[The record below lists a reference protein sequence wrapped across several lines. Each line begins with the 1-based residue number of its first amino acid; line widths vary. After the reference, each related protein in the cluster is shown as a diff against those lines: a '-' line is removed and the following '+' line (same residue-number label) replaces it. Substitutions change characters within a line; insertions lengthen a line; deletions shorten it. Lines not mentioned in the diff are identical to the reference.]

1 MLRIMNTLKIKTYC
15 KKQKLSG
22 EHFFILS
29 KGNNAGKPLT
39 VPCPNC
45 FVFQASDKE
54 EKDFYFWLIYCLWQ
68 GNYFRQ
74 FLYGSV
80 IPFIRIHD
88 LKEII
93 ANATAIASGKK
104 EKLSKTI
111 TLLKNLDEQQK
122 TIQNQIILIKQAKVA
137 LMHNFLKE

>member
-1 MLRIMNTLKIKTYC
+1 MNTLNVKTYNN
-15 KKQKLSG
+15 KQKLSR

-39 VPCPNC
+39 NPCPNC
-45 FVFQASDKE
+45 FVFQVSGKKE
-54 EKDFYFWLIYCLWQ
+54 RDFYFWLIYGLWQ

-93 ANATAIASGKK
+93 ANAATITSGKK
-104 EKLSKTI
+104 ERLSKTI
-111 TLLKNLDEQQK
+111 TLLESLDEQQK
-122 TIQNQIILIKQAKVA
+122 NIQNQITLIKQTKAA
-137 LMHNFLKE
+137 LMYNILKE